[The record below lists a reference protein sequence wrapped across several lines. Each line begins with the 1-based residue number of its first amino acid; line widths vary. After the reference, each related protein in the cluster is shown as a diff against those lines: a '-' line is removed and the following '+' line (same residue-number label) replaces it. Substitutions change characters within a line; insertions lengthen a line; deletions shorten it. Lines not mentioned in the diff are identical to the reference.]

1 MKQRVIQQPQENTT
15 RITSHTTTT
24 QSQQEKDNMSS
35 SNEGG
40 ARPDAAMSNP
50 SPITTTSAHD
60 TSNRGGRG
68 QGCGRGCGN
77 SYRGRGGIRPRE
89 TQ

>member
-1 MKQRVIQQPQENTT
+1 MTQQSNKSLNNQK
-15 RITSHTTTT
+15 IT
-24 QSQQEKDNMSS
+24 QQEYDNMSS
-35 SNEGG
+35 SSEGG
-40 ARPDAAMSNP
+40 TRPDAAMSNP

-68 QGCGRGCGN
+68 RGRGRGHGN
-77 SYRGRGGIRPRE
+77 SYRGHGGICPRE